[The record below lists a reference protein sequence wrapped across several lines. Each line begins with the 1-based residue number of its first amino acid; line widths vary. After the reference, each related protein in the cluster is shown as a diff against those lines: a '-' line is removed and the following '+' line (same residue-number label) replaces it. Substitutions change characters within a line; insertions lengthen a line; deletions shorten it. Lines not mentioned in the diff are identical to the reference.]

1 MNWKVWSIITHLF
14 PMHPFSSPW
23 KHQKNLRFFWCFQG
37 EEKGCIGNKWVN
49 ILFCLLEVPIKFLD
63 VKILI
68 NGITE
73 PVVVQLSNHD
83 TVQDIRQ
90 IILEKPE
97 CCYRT
102 CFSLYLNGTRLDDF
116 MELHD
121 IKELKDDSVIKVVD
135 GIFTFNNVVLL

>member
-1 MNWKVWSIITHLF
+1 MPV
-14 PMHPFSSPW
+14 
-23 KHQKNLRFFWCFQG
+23 
-37 EEKGCIGNKWVN
+37 
-49 ILFCLLEVPIKFLD
+49 KFID

-121 IKELKDDSVIKVVD
+121 ITQLKDDSVIKVVD
-135 GIFTFNNVVLL
+135 GIFVFNNVVLL